1 MSPNEVK
8 ALLDALIVDL
18 GLPIRALDSGPQ
30 VVIEK
35 SNGPTRSRTE
45 EVVKQWMNGC
55 GRSHSIYVGQSAAN
69 VEKGI
74 TLLASETYRV
84 PEIKE
89 ILKSLI
95 EEQSLPLNIVD
106 WGFELQVLADEGIDY
121 RDDDMAELEALL
133 EAEELDV
140 PVRHRGF
147 SLWQEGDNAVPQF
160 SKFETL
166 ANRLQSQ
173 LNGHGLQVRLL
184 HKGFELQKDAED
196 EVDIAEAKELTYRLE
211 IMVGIRYVQGGYS
224 YANDAENPE
233 IHWQS
238 AHVVTALPVL

>member
-1 MSPNEVK
+1 MRPNDVK
-8 ALLDALIVDL
+8 ELLDTLIADL
-18 GLPIRALDSGPQ
+18 GLPLLASDGGPQ
-30 VVIEK
+30 VVSEK
-35 SNGPTRSRTE
+35 SDGETQSRIDDVIE
-45 EVVKQWMNGC
+45 QWMNGC
-55 GRSHSIYVGQSAAN
+55 GKSHSVYVGQSAAN

-74 TLLASETYRV
+74 TLLALETYRV

-95 EEQSLPLNIVD
+95 DEQSLPLNIVD
-106 WGFELQVLADEGIDY
+106 WGFELEILADNGVDY
-121 RDDDMAELEALL
+121 CDDDMVELETLL
-133 EAEELDV
+133 EKEGLDV
-140 PVRHRGF
+140 SVRHHGF
-147 SLWQEGDNAVPQF
+147 TLWQEEDNAVPQF

-184 HKGFELQKDAED
+184 HKGFELQKNAED

-224 YANDAENPE
+224 YSNDAENPE
-233 IHWQS
+233 VHWKS